1 MDDRLLSGAADFAVA
16 TTVSE
21 WVSLSRSARM
31 SSVLL
36 PEPVLS
42 VAVVVAVS
50 SGVEVGES
58 AS

>member
-21 WVSLSRSARM
+21 WVSLSRSVRM

-42 VAVVVAVS
+42 VVVAVS